1 MSLWSGRE
9 VPRWAINS
17 QAPVNALVN
26 RASPETALTPG
37 SLNPDHGKARL
48 GDYLALI

>member
-17 QAPVNALVN
+17 QAPVERLGGS
-26 RASPETALTPG
+26 RLKTALTPG